1 MNRDR
6 SEEQLSELDR
16 ELAQMAQ
23 DVPDMPADFHARW
36 TEQIRAE
43 AGQAKTE
50 SRKEN
55 RKQLRYV
62 LSAAAVFILLIGGT
76 LLTRD
81 AWNRNDLNNTV
92 SGHAAVTQEA
102 AAPAED
108 TEEVLYA
115 RKASNALPAEGG
127 AAETYGNAV
136 YADTAAEA
144 DASYMTEAAEEET
157 VREEP
162 AALMMPAATSMP
174 EPAPKEAFNAAP
186 AAGEVAPDTGA
197 ADAKDEPREKKG
209 NLLVIFP
216 CAAAAVFLA
225 VLAVR
230 VRKRRK
236 K

>member
-81 AWNRNDLNNTV
+81 AWTRNSLNNTV

-102 AAPAED
+102 APAEG
-108 TEEVLYA
+108 TEEILYA

-136 YADTAAEA
+136 YADTAAEE
-144 DASYMTEAAEEET
+144 DAGYGTEAAEEET

-162 AALMMPAATSMP
+162 AALMMPMATSMP

-186 AAGEVAPDTGA
+186 AAGEEAPDTGA
-197 ADAKDEPREKKG
+197 AEPREKKG

-216 CAAAAVFLA
+216 CAAAAAFLA
-225 VLAVR
+225 ALAVR